1 MTTIVTDEYL
11 TDLKTAIEKLNRN
24 QQLEILHILKK
35 NPSIKLNENRGGI
48 FLNMSFVPV
57 DVLETLKKYVEFIQD
72 QEKALNV
79 DEQQKQKFKN
89 TLFSGGIAIGELS

>member
-11 TDLKTAIEKLNRN
+11 TDLKTSIEKLNRN

-35 NPSIKLNENRGGI
+35 NPAIKLNENRGGI